1 MIAME
6 EMEIIHKCKEKYDHL
21 LTNYDCAFLSDD
33 TGFRA
38 ACAVLL
44 TILDIKKQEE
54 KQHEK
59 N

>member
-1 MIAME
+1 ME
-6 EMEIIHKCKEKYDHL
+6 EMEIVRKCKEKYDQLSH
-21 LTNYDCAFLSDD
+21 NFDCAFLSDE

-44 TILDIKKQEE
+44 TILDIQKEE
-54 KQHEK
+54 NNHEE